1 MRLGINFAVQKN
13 AAITGDKVVASMR
26 AAERLGFESLWFFDA
41 IGRGAFHPD
50 PLIQLSVAAAVTERI
65 EVGTCILQVPL
76 RHPVE
81 LAHRILTA
89 QLMTGGRLQL
99 GVGAGSTRGDFEA
112 VGQDYEGRFRALRA
126 ALPLMQ
132 RLWRGETVDGVNLTP
147 PDAAKGGPPIL
158 IGSWAGSR
166 WIPRA
171 AQEFDGWIA
180 SCVYTGGPTLKAG
193 VERFRDAGGKRA
205 VATNIHVDLT
215 AKATPLTDEGPY
227 DLRCDPDEARA
238 RLQQLTDFGFDDAV
252 LVVEDMSEENLKAVR
267 ALWPA

>member
-1 MRLGINFAVQKN
+1 MRLGINFAVQKDT
-13 AAITGDKVVASMR
+13 AITGDRIVANMQ

-50 PLIQLSVAAAVTERI
+50 PLSQLCVAGAVTERI
-65 EVGTCILQVPL
+65 EIGTCILQVPL

-89 QLMTGGRLQL
+89 QLMTGGRLRL

-112 VGQDYEGRFRALRA
+112 VGQDYEGRFKALRA

-132 RLWRGETVDGVNLTP
+132 KLWRGETVDGVNLTP
-147 PDAAKGGPPIL
+147 PDAAKGSPPIL

-166 WIPRA
+166 WIPIA
-171 AQEFDGWIA
+171 AQEYDGWIA
-180 SCVYTGGPTLKAG
+180 SCHYTGAPTLKAG

-205 VATNIHVDLT
+205 IATNIHVDLT
-215 AKATPLTDEGPY
+215 APTKSLTDEGPY
-227 DLRCDPDEARA
+227 DLCCTPDEASA
-238 RLQQLTDFGFDDAV
+238 RLQQLADFGFDDAV
-252 LVVEDMSEENLKAVR
+252 LVVADTSEENLKAVR
-267 ALWPA
+267 ALWQG